1 MNFKKGQGRP
11 PPSPPPALVT
21 CLNEIANDN
30 SKIHNRINKSN
41 QNNTNG
47 FSNLRT
53 TQYDVSRNDKNKNNE
68 NVVGKLSS
76 TKRVYVVGD
85 SIVKH
90 VNG

>member
-1 MNFKKGQGRP
+1 M
-11 PPSPPPALVT
+11 
-21 CLNEIANDN
+21 CLNEIANDK
-30 SKIHNRINKSN
+30 SKIHNRISKSN